1 MDIIDIKQ
9 KNDLSFE
16 LACIIIK
23 KRIDKN
29 KKMVCGGIMI
39 LNYKFEN
46 FMSFRENVEFSMLA
60 PKTKVKTRFP
70 NNYST
75 TSIGLDVLKT
85 AVIVGENAGG
95 KSNFVRSLSYLQ
107 SFFKETDSAKA
118 YRNTVNT
125 NNNSTFC
132 PRGNN
137 TLQIFDIE
145 IFIQERGIYQYHLEV
160 DFSGLVKESL
170 CYKYQIKCKPKLI
183 LSVER
188 NLRSVNCDKSSDE
201 CVVEKKCFCNVNA
214 VYDIK
219 VPDFESE
226 IVESLEKAAHGHK
239 SIGLTVIK
247 LAMLGNEHAAC
258 FTDWIKECLCPE
270 TNIINYDIYKSMRN
284 EEEDLR
290 ILHDSRYLDI
300 FRMIDYSIIDFR
312 LDEEKPFSKTLVIR
326 RKKDGSTF
334 ARELGHDSS
343 GVREYFAWAVQIFKV
358 VYENKIV
365 FADEMDRVLNPILSD
380 RIISFISGKNHYG
393 QFVFTTHN
401 VLHLDLKNYMKEQIY
416 FITKDIETLESELY
430 SLADFPEIR
439 YETTKIYEFYMK
451 GILGGTAIE

>member
-1 MDIIDIKQ
+1 
-9 KNDLSFE
+9 
-16 LACIIIK
+16 
-23 KRIDKN
+23 
-29 KKMVCGGIMI
+29 MI
-39 LNYKFEN
+39 LNYKFKN

-70 NNYST
+70 NNYSPT
-75 TSIGLDVLKT
+75 EIGIDVLKT

-107 SFFKETDSAKA
+107 SFFNETDSAKA
-118 YRNTVNT
+118 YRNTINT
-125 NNNSTFC
+125 NNTATFC
-132 PRGNN
+132 PQKSN

-145 IFIQERGIYQYHLEV
+145 IYIQKHGIYQYHLEV
-160 DFSGLVKESL
+160 DFSGVVAETLHFKSH
-170 CYKYQIKCKPKLI
+170 IKCKPQLI
-183 LSVER
+183 LSVDR
-188 NLRSVNCDKSSDE
+188 SIRSVKCEKKNDE
-201 CVVEKKCFCNVNA
+201 CVTNEECRYNVEA
-214 VYDIK
+214 EYSIE

-226 IVESLEKAAHGHK
+226 IEESLEKAANIHK
-239 SIGLTVIK
+239 PLGLTVIK
-247 LAMLGNEHAAC
+247 LAMLGNEHAIN
-258 FTDWIKECLCPE
+258 FTDWIKERLCPE

-284 EEEDLR
+284 EDEDLR

-300 FRMIDYSIIDFR
+300 FKMIDYSIIGFK
-312 LDEEKPFSKTLVIR
+312 LDEEKPFSKTLIIR

-334 ARELGHDSS
+334 SRELGHDSS
-343 GVREYFAWAVQIFKV
+343 GVREFFAWAVQIFKV

-380 RIISFISGKNHYG
+380 RVISFISGKKHYG
-393 QFVFTTHN
+393 QFIFTTHN

-416 FITKDIETLESELY
+416 FITKDIESLESELY